1 MTGSTFD
8 LAPPAKLVDGLLAV
22 PIDIERIE
30 AQLLFDGATSTGQ
43 GDATIFFS
51 LGAQAGNP
59 IFDLRQTITAA
70 WLDGVAVA
78 TAEVSHHDFGA
89 GAQAAL
95 RVLQRTLAAGSSHQ
109 LRVTY
114 TLGQPQASTAGSYPP
129 GLLWSAGPRLAF
141 NFGFTDLGAGRYL
154 EAWVPANLIFD
165 QFELRLE
172 LRIRNSGVAHA
183 VISNGT
189 VTALAFNHWSVAFP
203 ARFTALSP
211 MLELRAADTLQ
222 SSSTT
227 TVLPVS
233 GGTAVIECWKLAS
246 SAVNLATQAAAI
258 AGLLAKNETAYGPYL
273 HGGRFVA
280 FFTSAG
286 GMEYDGGTTT
296 SPGALAHETFHSWFA
311 RGIKPASQADGWWD
325 EGFTTFQDN
334 GADDAQPFDFLAP
347 PVRLC
352 SRDPWQRIT
361 AANSY
366 ADGFSFWKGMAA
378 LLGVAQLNSLMRDL
392 YVAHRGQPVS
402 TAMIEEFLLCKSG
415 NPQVVDG
422 FHRFVYGLP
431 DPAPAPD
438 LWLRDDPADPG
449 AESWGGTFWNS
460 PDLWIRRRDDGGM
473 AHQAPEY
480 GQDNWFH
487 ARVRNKAAAGAARHF
502 LVTFH
507 ARGYAGTQFRFP
519 ADFLPCMAARAEFD
533 LAPGATRIVKA
544 RWPRELVPAAG
555 SHTCL
560 LASILSR
567 ADRPV
572 AGRHVWEHNNLAQ
585 KNLTVVDLQANS
597 FLIIPV
603 VVANWLPSLGE
614 GFFLEVIR
622 SRSSAA
628 FAASLLHA
636 SRDAFASA
644 IEAKPFLPFPNRP
657 LSVAATAALDCG
669 AHLPSDQRRSSR
681 DVLTSANP
689 AAILE
694 RYPQAWELPFP
705 SGAAAS
711 LPCRLPYGR
720 QIVYGLKISV
730 PANAVAGQVI
740 QLDVVQRTQT
750 LARSVG
756 GIAVQINVTK

>member
-1 MTGSTFD
+1 MMSSNFD
-8 LAPPAKLVDGLLAV
+8 LAPPAKLVDGLQAV

-30 AQLLFDGATSTGQ
+30 ALLVFDGATSTGQ
-43 GDATIFFS
+43 GDATIVFS

-78 TAEVSHHDFGA
+78 TGDVAHHDFGG
-89 GAQAAL
+89 GAQAQL
-95 RVLQRTLAAGSSHQ
+95 RVLQRSLAAGSSHQ

-114 TLGQPQASTAGSYPP
+114 SLGPPQASMAGSYPP

-165 QFELRLE
+165 QFELQLE
-172 LRIRNSGVAHA
+172 LRINNSAVAHS
-183 VISNGT
+183 VISNGAI
-189 VTALAFNHWSVAFP
+189 TALAFNHWRLAFP
-203 ARFTALSP
+203 GRFTALSP
-211 MLELRAADTLQ
+211 MLELRATDTLQ
-222 SSSTT
+222 SSTTT

-233 GGTAVIECWKLAS
+233 GGTVAIECWKLAS
-246 SAVNLATQAAAI
+246 SGVNLATQAAAI
-258 AGLLAKNETAYGPYL
+258 TTLLANNETAYGPYL

-286 GMEYDGGTTT
+286 GMEYEGGTTT
-296 SPGALAHETFHSWFA
+296 SSGALAHETFHSWFA

-325 EGFTTFQDN
+325 EGFTTYQDN
-334 GADDAQPFDFLAP
+334 GADDAQPFDFTSP
-347 PVRLC
+347 PILLC

-366 ADGFSFWKGMAA
+366 ADGFSFWKGMAS
-378 LLGVAQLNSLMRDL
+378 LLGVAQLNGLMRDL
-392 YVAHRGQPVS
+392 YLAYRGRPVS
-402 TAMIEEFLLCKSG
+402 TAMIEEFLLSKSG
-415 NPQVVDG
+415 HPQVVDG

-438 LWLRDDPADPG
+438 LWLRDDLADPG
-449 AESWGGTFWNS
+449 AETWGGTFWNS
-460 PDLWIRRRDDGGM
+460 PDLWIRHRDDGGTV
-473 AHQAPEY
+473 HQAPEY

-487 ARVRNKAAAGAARHF
+487 ARVRNKATAGAAKHF
-502 LVTFH
+502 VVSFH

-533 LAPGATRIVKA
+533 LAPGATRIVRA
-544 RWPRELVPAAG
+544 RWPRTLVPPAG

-567 ADRPV
+567 SDRPV
-572 AGRHVWEHNNLAQ
+572 AGRQVWEHNNLAQ
-585 KNLTVVDLQANS
+585 KNLTVVDLQPNA

-603 VVANWLPSLGE
+603 LVANWLPSLGD
-614 GFFLEVIR
+614 GFVLDVIR
-622 SRSSAA
+622 SRGSAA
-628 FAASLLHA
+628 FSASLLHP
-636 SRDAFASA
+636 SRDSFASP
-644 IEAKPFLPFPNRP
+644 IQAKPFLPFGKRQ
-657 LSVAATAALDCG
+657 LSALETAALDCG
-669 AHLPSDQRRSSR
+669 AHLAADQQRPSRE
-681 DVLTSANP
+681 VLTSATP

-694 RYPQAWELPFP
+694 RYPQAWELLFP
-705 SGAAAS
+705 SKGPAS

-720 QIVYGLKISV
+720 QIVYGLKITV
-730 PANAVAGQVI
+730 PADAVAGQVI
-740 QLDVVQRTQT
+740 QLDFVQRSQT

-756 GIAVQINVTK
+756 GIAVQINVTT